1 MNEDLVRLIAD
12 VLYDKPN
19 ERNESLAWFIAE
31 ALLNEPS
38 LSTLLGQYQRVSG
51 RLPSA
56 PGH

>member
-19 ERNESLAWFIAE
+19 ERNESLAWFIAA

-38 LSTLLGQYQRVSG
+38 LSILLGQYRRSTQDR
-51 RLPSA
+51 
-56 PGH
+56 